1 MGIAIIAEPA
11 LSARQKAA
19 IIVRLVLAEGEDIDL
34 ARLPADLQTD
44 LAQEMARMGMVD
56 RGTRNAVV
64 AEFCEMLESVGLS
77 FPGDIDSTL
86 DLLDGH
92 LSPDTTDRLRRMAAL
107 NGAGDPWDR
116 ISNMTPTLLASLAR
130 SEAVEIAA
138 VMFSKL
144 PVPRA
149 AEVFG
154 LLDPDLA
161 RQVAYAMSL
170 TGGIDLDAL
179 QRIGKALIQAADAVP
194 QPPLAG
200 KAGEKVGAILNSSPS
215 SMRDT
220 VLEGLDQ
227 DDADFAGEVRK
238 TIFTWAHIPTR
249 IDPRDIARITREVE
263 NAVLIKALAG
273 AKGKDQ
279 ATVDFLL
286 GGISSRL
293 AETMREEMEALGK
306 VSVKDAEEAM
316 DQVVAAIRRMDAAGD
331 LLLIVKEEGDEDGEN
346 GGEGDSGE
354 SGENNPEDGS
364 TAASPKG

>member
-1 MGIAIIAEPA
+1 MGIAVIAGPA
-11 LSARQKAA
+11 LNARQKAA

-34 ARLPADLQTD
+34 AQLPPGLQTD
-44 LAQEMARMGMVD
+44 LAQEMALMGMVD
-56 RGTRNAVV
+56 RNTRNAVV
-64 AEFCEMLESVGLS
+64 AEFCEKLEAVGLS

-116 ISNMTPTLLASLAR
+116 ISNMAPTLLTSLAR
-130 SEAVEIAA
+130 TEAVEIAA

-154 LLDPDLA
+154 LLEPELA
-161 RQVAYAMSL
+161 RQIAYAMSL
-170 TGGIDLDAL
+170 TGGIDSEAL

-200 KAGEKVGAILNSSPS
+200 KAGEKVGAILNSSAS
-215 SMRDT
+215 SMRDS

-249 IDPRDIARITREVE
+249 IDPRDIARVTREVD

-273 AKGKDQ
+273 ARGKDQ
-279 ATVDFLL
+279 PTVDFLL

-316 DQVVAAIRRMDAAGD
+316 DQVVAAIRRMEAAGD
-331 LLLIVKEEGDEDGEN
+331 LFLIAKEEGEEGEQTE
-346 GGEGDSGE
+346 GGEEEADSNAPAPDHGA
-354 SGENNPEDGS
+354 G
-364 TAASPKG
+364 